1 MIYVEKEIEKTEN
14 DWEKM
19 VGIINRD
26 WVKERQIKREKDRKI
41 NLGRTERGYKL
52 RERKEKEGIRQK
64 RIK

>member
-41 NLGRTERGYKL
+41 NWGRT
-52 RERKEKEGIRQK
+52 RERVQIKREKRKGRN
-64 RIK
+64 